1 MSKPRLK
8 SLVDIPSTSL
18 PGIPLNLQCAP
29 KTSTGSC
36 PRSAAAST
44 SSCRASDDDD
54 VFGLKSLSSRGSSVS
69 ALSTPA
75 AVATLVQIGGG
86 GSTADYDDES
96 SVFTDWDRLKTE
108 AAAIAGGIA
117 LEKSETPNKVFSLD
131 AFSPN
136 VGDSPLL
143 FSGEAREPP
152 DNLLVSSPEGSP
164 LKPVRLNDQMVA
176 ESGGEEDARK
186 GEGENSAASVRGRGD
201 DCVGDLISIGES
213 GKENSEPPSKCCN
226 CGGGAPRES
235 DNLLTLL
242 DLDLG
247 ESSLAPIMFG
257 GDDRGQQNKKPAA
270 AKTAKLLTPAK
281 SRLSLLQR
289 QSLSRATGS
298 NPAAGRRPLGV
309 ANSQQKQWPPPPAAT
324 AAAAKGPVSL
334 NNRRSLLPPAKK
346 QTTAATPLPATPARR
361 PLATPNRQSIARWHI
376 SRLVVSTC

>member
-1 MSKPRLK
+1 MSKPRQN
-8 SLVDIPSTSL
+8 SLVDIPSASL
-18 PGIPLNLQCAP
+18 SGIPLNLRSAP
-29 KTSTGSC
+29 KTSTGSG
-36 PRSAAAST
+36 PRAAVDST

-75 AVATLVQIGGG
+75 AVATLVQIGENNGG
-86 GSTADYDDES
+86 GAGADDS

-117 LEKSETPNKVFSLD
+117 REKSETPSKVLNLD
-131 AFSPN
+131 AFSPI

-143 FSGEAREPP
+143 FSGEAKEPP

-164 LKPVRLNDQMVA
+164 LKPVRLKDEMVA
-176 ESGGEEDARK
+176 EGGEGAS
-186 GEGENSAASVRGRGD
+186 SAASVRGRGGGE

-213 GKENSEPPSKCCN
+213 GKENSEPEPPSKCCS
-226 CGGGAPRES
+226 CGGGGAAPKDP

-257 GDDRGQQNKKPAA
+257 GDDDDKGPQNRNPAA
-270 AKTAKLLTPAK
+270 ETAKLATPAK
-281 SRLSLLQR
+281 PRLSLVQR
-289 QSLSRATGS
+289 QSLSRATTRS
-298 NPAAGRRPLGV
+298 TPAAGRRPLGV
-309 ANSQQKQWPPPPAAT
+309 ANSQQKQPLPPLLSAAPAAT
-324 AAAAKGPVSL
+324 AKAPVNL

-346 QTTAATPLPATPARR
+346 QTAAATPLPATPARR
-361 PLATPNRQSIARWHI
+361 PLATPNRQSIARWHAC
-376 SRLVVSTC
+376 SFSPC